1 MASQG
6 AGGQP
11 QGAGN
16 KFVQFS
22 KPAAQRIAKV
32 VRIVEGGDRN
42 QPGLKFEHPIHGS
55 GGKNVRVVTV
65 TGQWATAATAVV
77 TFYNVTSTPNTV
89 SATNLYLP
97 IDVAAGKTAECVIAR
112 AGGTWSLVSVN
123 LTKLV
128 GYSSSDVQVFG
139 HGTAGYAQWYS
150 VTTCSTSTAA

>member
-42 QPGLKFEHPIHGS
+42 QPGLKFEPI
-55 GGKNVRVVTV
+55 
-65 TGQWATAATAVV
+65 
-77 TFYNVTSTPNTV
+77 
-89 SATNLYLP
+89 
-97 IDVAAGKTAECVIAR
+97 
-112 AGGTWSLVSVN
+112 
-123 LTKLV
+123 
-128 GYSSSDVQVFG
+128 
-139 HGTAGYAQWYS
+139 
-150 VTTCSTSTAA
+150 